1 VIMSLVKFSEAAINA
16 DTSEV
21 VDNHNAASAAAAAAA
36 SSLSLSLVL
45 LFVVLLLHNIPPPA
59 HLPHCRCCT
68 YSSSVSS

>member
-21 VDNHNAASAAAAAAA
+21 VDNHNAASAAAAAA